1 MKIRTVISSFALVS
15 AMALS
20 GGAAAQ
26 SMLGDVAI
34 PEERMADFQEKCA
47 AIASVQTESL
57 ASSVNTDQDSTDDTT
72 TGAVAGTATSDSPDQ
87 ANDDNIDGL
96 LASMTPD
103 QCRDAGLLDGPV
115 PATSN

>member
-26 SMLGDVAI
+26 SMVGDMAI
-34 PEERMADFQEKCA
+34 PEERIVDFQEKCR
-47 AIASVQTESL
+47 AIASVQNESL
-57 ASSVNTDQDSTDDTT
+57 AGGQNLDQTDDIA
-72 TGAVAGTATSDSPDQ
+72 TGAVSSSDSPDY
-87 ANDDNIDGL
+87 ANEDNIDGL

-115 PATSN
+115 PATSNN

>member
-47 AIASVQTESL
+47 ASASVQTESL
-57 ASSVNTDQDSTDDTT
+57 ASGQGLDQTDDTD
-72 TGAVAGTATSDSPDQ
+72 TGTVAGANSSDSPDL
-87 ANDDNIDGL
+87 ANSDNIDGL

-103 QCRDAGLLDGPV
+103 QCRDAGLLGGPV

>member
-34 PEERMADFQEKCA
+34 PEERIADFQEKCR
-47 AIASVQTESL
+47 AIASVQNESL
-57 ASSVNTDQDSTDDTT
+57 AGGQNLDQTDDTT
-72 TGAVAGTATSDSPDQ
+72 TGGVASTDSPDY

-96 LASMTPD
+96 LASMTPEL
-103 QCRDAGLLDGPV
+103 CKDAGLVDGPV
-115 PATSN
+115 PATSNN